1 MRSKIRAVPYLILL
15 APLDA
20 IVGLVL
26 LLSCLLELCIR
37 IFGSAAGSNAKF
49 PSPDLRA
56 ATILI
61 VTWDGKHLLK
71 ECLPAVLAAIKHDGG
86 DHQIIVVDNGST
98 DGTVDFVRARF
109 PQIRILALEQ
119 NYGFTEGNNRGVAD
133 VRTDIVVLLNNDMV
147 VDREFLGP
155 LLRGFTDPSVF
166 AVTSQIFFADAD
178 RRREE
183 TGKTRARFSGGLF
196 YLWHDDVVPAD
207 EQVDTLPV
215 FWAGGGSCAIDL
227 HKYRAIGGLDGLYRP
242 FYVEDTDLSYQA
254 WKRGWKSLLAPRSRV
269 VHKHRATS
277 QRKFGTRFVE
287 NTIRKN
293 QYLFIWKNVTDFPMI
308 LQHVL
313 NLPRIHGRALLHQDS
328 GFELRAFIRALA
340 QLPEAVLKRIS
351 NLPHYVMSDREIL
364 IRSQKT

>member
-1 MRSKIRAVPYLILL
+1 MRSKVRAVPYLFLL

-26 LLSCLLELCIR
+26 LLSSLIALVIR
-37 IFGSAAGSNAKF
+37 IFSSPAGSNAQL
-49 PSPDLRA
+49 PSPNLRA

-61 VTWDGKHLLK
+61 VTWDGKHLLE
-71 ECLPAVLAAIKHDGG
+71 ECLPAVVAAIEHDGG
-86 DHQIIVVDNGST
+86 NHEILVVDNGST

-109 PQIRILALEQ
+109 PQIGILALER
-119 NYGFTEGNNRGVAD
+119 NHGFTEGNNRGVAQ

-147 VDREFLGP
+147 VDRQFLRP
-155 LLRGFTDPSVF
+155 LLQGFTDPSVF
-166 AVTSQIFFADAD
+166 AVTSQIFFADPE

-196 YLWHDDVVPAD
+196 YFWHDDVVPAD
-207 EQVDTLPV
+207 EQLDTSPV

-227 HKYRAIGGLDGLYRP
+227 HKYRAIGGLDTLYRP

-254 WKRGWKSLLAPRSRV
+254 WKRGWKTLLAPRSRV

-293 QYLFIWKNVTDFPMI
+293 HYLFIWKNVTDLPMI
-308 LQHVL
+308 LQHVV
-313 NLPRIHGRALLHQDS
+313 NLPWIHGRALIDQDS
-328 GFELRAFIRALA
+328 GFEFRAFIRALG
-340 QLPEAVLKRIS
+340 QLPEAMLKRIS
-351 NLPHYVMSDREIL
+351 NLPHYVVADREIL